1 MKLTLLIALFLQLN
15 LPPAPVQEKL
25 CYDNIIRN
33 GIIYD
38 GTGADG
44 YRADIGI
51 IDDRIKKIGDIEPGT
66 CTNGEIDADGMAVS
80 PGFIN
85 MLSWGANPLM
95 ADGRSMSGIKQGVTL
110 ELFGEG
116 SSIGPLNLQMR
127 NERWGDDPEKHKW
140 RTLGEGLYWMEEN
153 GVSTNIGSFVGATTV
168 RIHEIGYDDRPPT
181 PDELGNMKT
190 LVEEAMNEGAMGL
203 GTSLIYAPAF
213 YASTDE
219 LIELSKVVSNFNGM
233 YISHIRSEG
242 NRFVESVE
250 ELITIGREA
259 DLHAE
264 IHHLKAA
271 GQDNWYKLGTVIEMV
286 DDARADG
293 QPVTANMYTYNAAA
307 TSLAAIFPPWTQDG
321 GHNRWIERLS
331 DPDTREQIISE
342 VKTPSDDWENFYLMA
357 GGGDGI
363 ILVGFRTEELQQY
376 VGMTLSEVTK
386 ARGSSDEVQ
395 TAVDLTVEDN
405 NRIGAIYY
413 LMSEEN
419 VQRQIQIPW
428 MSFGSDGGTFAA
440 EGDVLNRR
448 MHPRAWGNFARLLGK
463 YVRDQQLITL
473 QEAVYRL
480 TGLPASNLKLND
492 RGFLREKYFAD
503 IVVFDP
509 ETIQDHA
516 TFENPHQYATG
527 VEHVFVNGVQVLDNG
542 LHTGKMPGR
551 FVKGPGH
558 QQNKPYENATLMN
571 KITDEL
577 LTKMRDNPEQKY
589 RILVVVE
596 DGTTA
601 DTLPISVEKVLMHN
615 IFLMYADASQIE
627 LLAETETVLSIEEDG
642 VVTGH

>member
-1 MKLTLLIALFLQLN
+1 MKLTFIIALFLQLS
-15 LPPAPVQEKL
+15 LPPAPVQENH
-25 CYDNIIRN
+25 CYDVIIRN
-33 GIIYD
+33 GVVYD
-38 GTGADG
+38 GTGSDGFTADL
-44 YRADIGI
+44 GI
-51 IDDRIKKIGDIEPGT
+51 LNDRIKTIGSIEPDI
-66 CTNGEIDADGMAVS
+66 CTHREVDARGLAIA

-116 SSIGPLNLQMR
+116 SSIGPLNEQMR
-127 NERWGDDPEKHKW
+127 IDRWEEDSDQHLW
-140 RTLGEGLYWMEEN
+140 RTLGEGLQWMEEN

-168 RIHEIGYDDRPPT
+168 RIHEIGYDDREPT
-181 PDELGNMKT
+181 ATEMENMKN
-190 LVEEAMNEGAMGL
+190 LVEEAMKEGAMGL

-219 LIELSKVVSNFNGM
+219 LIELSNVVSQYDGM

-242 NRFVESVE
+242 NRFIESVE

-271 GQDNWYKLGTVIEMV
+271 GQDNWHKLDTVIEMV
-286 DDARADG
+286 DAARTAG

-321 GHNRWIERLS
+321 GHSRWIERLS
-331 DPDTREQIISE
+331 DPDTREQIIEE
-342 VKTPSDDWENFYLMA
+342 VKTHSDEWENFYLMA
-357 GGGDGI
+357 GGRDGI
-363 ILVGFRTEELQQY
+363 ILVGFRSDELQKY
-376 VGMTLSEVTK
+376 VGMTLSEVAE
-386 ARGSSDEVQ
+386 ARGSDDEVR
-395 TAVDLTVEDN
+395 TAVELTVEDN

-448 MHPRAWGNFARLLGK
+448 MHPRAWGNFARLLGM
-463 YVRDQQLITL
+463 YVRDQQLISL
-473 QEAVYRL
+473 EDAVYRL
-480 TGLPASNLKLND
+480 TGLPATNLKLNS
-492 RGFLREKYFAD
+492 RGFLKEEYYAD
-503 IVVFDP
+503 IVLFNP

-527 VEHVFVNGVQVLDNG
+527 VEHVFVNGIQVLENG
-542 LHTGKMPGR
+542 THTGKMPGR
-551 FVKGPGH
+551 FVKGPGY
-558 QQNKPYENATLMN
+558 QPSEGQLNATLMN
-571 KITDEL
+571 KITEEL
-577 LTKMRDNPEQKY
+577 RLKMRENPEEEY
-589 RILVVVE
+589 RILIVVE
-596 DGTTA
+596 EG
-601 DTLPISVEKVLMHN
+601 TLPDSLPVTITKTLMHN
-615 IFLMYADASQIE
+615 IFLLYANTSQIE
-627 LLAETETVLSIEEDG
+627 QLAKDERVRSIEEDG
-642 VVTGH
+642 EVTGH